1 MRRIKMILTSAVVTV
16 AMLIALAGPAMAHDR
31 FVGDRFVGSDF
42 CCDRLDDRFHDRG
55 LLFLRD
61 VDDDD
66 DCDVEDVDR
75 LGNVIFVVVE
85 CD

>member
-31 FVGDRFVGSDF
+31 FVGDRFVGS
-42 CCDRLDDRFHDRG
+42 RLDDRFHERG